1 MEAKRLIS
9 DLLIRIRLL
18 TVRQKEPYL
27 LFHSILGFYPNRLEL
42 YQQALRHKSQSV
54 RSDSGMLVNNER
66 LEYLGDAVLNVLVAD
81 ILFKQFPT
89 SNEDF
94 LTRNRSKIVQRHS
107 LNKIA
112 MALGLDKLIVSA
124 AQAEG
129 VHHSIYGNAL
139 EALIGAIYLDQ
150 GYRRCKRF
158 LEKKILERY
167 IDIERVASTDLN
179 FKSALL
185 EWSQREKVSLEFETH
200 ELEKQEIKEAR
211 FKAIAQINGITFG
224 EGEGLSKKEAQQLAS
239 KYTLEQIREYP
250 GNFTELFRESGNT
263 TIEEKGLLEETEETY
278 DSDK

>member
-27 LFHSILGFYPNRLEL
+27 LFYSILGFYPQKLEL
-42 YQQALRHKSQSV
+42 YQQALRHKSLSV
-54 RSDSGMLVNNER
+54 RSDNGMLVNNER

-89 SNEDF
+89 RNEDF

-112 MALGLDKLIVSA
+112 LELGLDKLILSA
-124 AQAEG
+124 APAEES
-129 VHHSIYGNAL
+129 HHSIYGNAL

-167 IDIERVASTDLN
+167 IDIEHVAITDLN

-185 EWSQREKVSLEFETH
+185 EWSQQEKVSLAFETQ
-200 ELEKQEIKEAR
+200 ELQRQDSKDAR
-211 FKAIAQINGITFG
+211 FKAIAQINGINFG
-224 EGEGLSKKEAQQLAS
+224 EGEGLSKKEAQQQAS
-239 KYTLEQIREYP
+239 KLTLAQIREYP
-250 GNFTELFRESGNT
+250 GDFMELFRET
-263 TIEEKGLLEETEETY
+263 ETPATL
-278 DSDK
+278 

>member
-27 LFHSILGFYPNRLEL
+27 LFHSILGFYPNKLEL

-124 AQAEG
+124 AQTEG

-200 ELEKQEIKEAR
+200 ELERQEIEEAR
-211 FKAIAQINGITFG
+211 FKAIVQINGITFG

-250 GNFTELFRESGNT
+250 GNLTELLRESGNT
-263 TIEEKGLLEETEETY
+263 IIEEKSLLKETEETS
-278 DSDK
+278 DSGK